1 MSAAESPA
9 VFWCEQSLVLPFQ
22 LFGVKGD
29 AAMAERQTLTVPD
42 LVGQPVHIAQEMAAD
57 IGFGLAAGDPDGP
70 GLRSRTWPGLF
81 WVTSQD
87 PSAGSVLERGS
98 QIRITFVQ
106 DGQARSDVPEHTGG
120 PTPSLESHAEAG
132 KDE

>member
-1 MSAAESPA
+1 
-9 VFWCEQSLVLPFQ
+9 
-22 LFGVKGD
+22 
-29 AAMAERQTLTVPD
+29 MAERQMLTVPD
-42 LVGQPVHIAQEMAAD
+42 LVGQPVHIAQEIASN

-81 WVTSQD
+81 WVSSQD

-98 QIRITFVQ
+98 QIRNTFVQ
-106 DGQARSDVPEHTGG
+106 DGQARSDVPEQTGG
-120 PTPSLESHAEAG
+120 PPPSHRSHAEPE